1 MNPVLT
7 PKRKQYPFDLSGVRY
22 KTRSDILKMQ
32 QQWNTYEQIENYDDV
47 IFQRFE
53 LGLWEK
59 SWYQFPDREEANNY
73 KNGQELHVLRYPH
86 LPANTFSS
94 IRNRTMPDVV
104 IKRPP
109 PTYSQISRDVDTTK
123 AAMPA
128 SAATER
134 RTDLEIYSHVSTY
147 NTDHYYKY
155 NFGSDEEKLAY
166 HRAELRIR
174 MSTTR

>member
-1 MNPVLT
+1 
-7 PKRKQYPFDLSGVRY
+7 
-22 KTRSDILKMQ
+22 
-32 QQWNTYEQIENYDDV
+32 
-47 IFQRFE
+47 
-53 LGLWEK
+53 
-59 SWYQFPDREEANNY
+59 
-73 KNGQELHVLRYPH
+73 
-86 LPANTFSS
+86 
-94 IRNRTMPDVV
+94 MPDVV

-128 SAATER
+128 SAATEQ

-147 NTDHYYKY
+147 NAGHYYKY